1 MRSARPASRRHPS
14 RLRQTFC
21 AACVVVAV
29 ATITVAALTPDV
41 LTSISAIP
49 PEIAGAF
56 REVASFQSAAA
67 GQYYVFDRR
76 SHTVFGVDAA
86 QTKSWRIVEIGAEPG
101 RIIDPTAF
109 SAAADGTFVVADAP
123 NNRER
128 IQIFS
133 PTGSRLGGFLIRGR
147 YKARVMLNGLA
158 IGGIGSLEY
167 TGHSILVSD
176 PDTGGLI
183 AEYSPEGN
191 IERFIGTLRHTG
203 HEDDRALHL
212 ALNSGLPLVDPTGG
226 FFFVFQTGE
235 PVIRKYDASGAL
247 QFEQRLQGREIDP
260 FVASLPTT
268 WTRRQTSEGEL
279 PLVTPTVRS
288 AAVDPMGRLWVSFVV
303 PYTYV
308 YDAEGDKV
316 RIVQFRGTG
325 IGSPA
330 SMFFDKRGRLLTTPG
345 LFEFQP

>member
-1 MRSARPASRRHPS
+1 MRQG
-14 RLRQTFC
+14 L
-21 AACVVVAV
+21 CVLGFILTVGVLS
-29 ATITVAALTPDV
+29 VAALTPEV
-41 LTSISAIP
+41 LTSVAAIP
-49 PEIAGAF
+49 PEIAGRF
-56 REVASFQSAAA
+56 REVANFQSAAS

-86 QTKSWRIVEIGAEPG
+86 HTTSWRIVEIGAEPG

-128 IQIFS
+128 IQIFA
-133 PTGSRLGGFLIRGR
+133 PTGMRTGGFLIRGR

-158 IGGIGSLEY
+158 IGGIGSIEY

-183 AEYSPEGN
+183 TEYSLEGN
-191 IERFIGTLRHTG
+191 IERFIGTLRRTG
-203 HEDDRALHL
+203 HEDDRELHL

-235 PVIRKYDASGAL
+235 PVIRKYDASGTL
-247 QFEQRLQGREIDP
+247 QFEQRIQGREIDP
-260 FVASLPTT
+260 VVAALPTA

-279 PLVTPTVRS
+279 PLVTPTIRS
-288 AAVDPMGRLWVSFVV
+288 AAVDPAGRLWVSFVA

-308 YDAEGDKV
+308 FDAEGDKV
-316 RIVQFRGTG
+316 RIVQFRSAG